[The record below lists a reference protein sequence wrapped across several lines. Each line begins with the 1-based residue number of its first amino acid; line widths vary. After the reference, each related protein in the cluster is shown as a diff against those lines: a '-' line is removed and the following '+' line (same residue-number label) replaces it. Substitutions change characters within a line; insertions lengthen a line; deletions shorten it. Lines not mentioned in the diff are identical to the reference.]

1 MESMRIN
8 GRYGKRNPLFMYQ
21 GTAGRSIRAALK
33 ADAEQKPEAL
43 TTMAEPSQSGMSR
56 CGMLQNDRKE

>member
-1 MESMRIN
+1 MESVKTN
-8 GRYGKRNPLFMYQ
+8 GHYGTRNPLCMYQ
-21 GTAGRSIRAALK
+21 GTSGRSIRAALK

-43 TTMAEPSQSGMSR
+43 TTMAEPSKSGMSR

>member
-1 MESMRIN
+1 MESVKTN
-8 GRYGKRNPLFMYQ
+8 GQYGKRNPLFMYQ

-43 TTMAEPSQSGMSR
+43 TTTAEPSKSGMSR

>member
-1 MESMRIN
+1 
-8 GRYGKRNPLFMYQ
+8 MYQ

-43 TTMAEPSQSGMSR
+43 TTMAEPSKSGMSR

>member
-1 MESMRIN
+1 MESVKTN
-8 GRYGKRNPLFMYQ
+8 GQYGRRNPLFMYQ

-43 TTMAEPSQSGMSR
+43 TTMAEPSKSGISR

>member
-1 MESMRIN
+1 MENVRAN
-8 GRYGKRNPLFMYQ
+8 GQYGTRNPLFMYQ
-21 GTAGRSIRAALK
+21 GTAGCSIRAAMK

-43 TTMAEPSQSGMSR
+43 TIRAEPSQSGMSR